1 MCPLVLGIMVD
12 YLKNRSL
19 SLGVAG
25 GVVSAVA
32 GVYLI
37 KRWVRGGVCHSTGVL
52 NGRTAII
59 TGIKE

>member
-1 MCPLVLGIMVD
+1 MKDLF
-12 YLKNRSL
+12 L

-32 GVYLI
+32 GIYLI
-37 KRWVRGGVCHSTGVL
+37 KRWAKGGVCHSKAVL